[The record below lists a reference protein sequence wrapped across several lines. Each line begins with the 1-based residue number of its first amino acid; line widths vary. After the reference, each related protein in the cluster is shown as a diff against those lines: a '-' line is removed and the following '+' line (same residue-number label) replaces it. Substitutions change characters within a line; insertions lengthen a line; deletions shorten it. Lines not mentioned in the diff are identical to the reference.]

1 MFNVNYLLSPFD
13 SSLRTAFVSFW
24 HYEGKCKANA
34 ESSLLVLL
42 SRSLYSP
49 LQILVCKGKGT
60 KFIFGFES
68 SCKLLKIVAIFS
80 VISSFFSIIFIT
92 FAYDFEKACEP
103 GTY

>member
-1 MFNVNYLLSPFD
+1 MFNI
-13 SSLRTAFVSFW
+13 FVSIQLQPAHCLCFLLTVQ
-24 HYEGKCKANA
+24 GKCKANA

-80 VISSFFSIIFIT
+80 VFFFVFLDFFIT
-92 FAYDFEKACEP
+92 FADDFEKACEP
-103 GTY
+103 RIY